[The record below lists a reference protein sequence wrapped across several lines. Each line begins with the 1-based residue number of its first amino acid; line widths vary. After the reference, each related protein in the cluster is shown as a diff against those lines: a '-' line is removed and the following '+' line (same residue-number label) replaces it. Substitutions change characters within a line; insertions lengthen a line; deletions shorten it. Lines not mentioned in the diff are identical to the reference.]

1 MPPSS
6 YHSWHALY
14 DPFLTSGK
22 AQSEVPWDNCLVT
35 CIFLNPTN
43 TKLFFLSFGSF
54 VFFCKPLPVHCVP
67 FNWNIFFTSSLCIL
81 VTDLLICHIFG
92 KTQSFQQTVWIF
104 KWDVKPSTRKHKTES
119 CDMLLLKRGGAYN
132 THPKAK
138 MPSSLPFYTL
148 TVFVLMTPGLW
159 EGVGWPLCAR
169 LCRGISPG
177 DSHRSTL
184 PKEDEW
190 RAALDTAQWGLPCAP
205 PPPHTTHFADP
216 RPGIQAS
223 ASGPSSVQV
232 PTTLRAALGMQRSNA
247 YTCWNSEPQTQ
258 WDSLW
263 LKAVLMGKAR
273 VYGHTLPGSRCKQT
287 KCERPFSRKL
297 LKLGRAW
304 VSSITCLW

>member
-205 PPPHTTHFADP
+205 PTHTPRTLLIQGRVSRPLHQDPALYRSLPHWGQPWECREAMPIPAGIRNLRPNGTPSGWRPFWWGKPGFMGTPCLGPAANKPSVKGHF
-216 RPGIQAS
+216 
-223 ASGPSSVQV
+223 
-232 PTTLRAALGMQRSNA
+232 
-247 YTCWNSEPQTQ
+247 
-258 WDSLW
+258 
-263 LKAVLMGKAR
+263 
-273 VYGHTLPGSRCKQT
+273 PGSC
-287 KCERPFSRKL
+287 
-297 LKLGRAW
+297 
-304 VSSITCLW
+304 

>member
-1 MPPSS
+1 MGEGSETKQALVCKRYYPSFQFYSIPSS
-6 YHSWHALY
+6 PPKSASRG
-14 DPFLTSGK
+14 SG
-22 AQSEVPWDNCLVT
+22 
-35 CIFLNPTN
+35 
-43 TKLFFLSFGSF
+43 
-54 VFFCKPLPVHCVP
+54 
-67 FNWNIFFTSSLCIL
+67 
-81 VTDLLICHIFG
+81 
-92 KTQSFQQTVWIF
+92 
-104 KWDVKPSTRKHKTES
+104 
-119 CDMLLLKRGGAYN
+119 
-132 THPKAK
+132 
-138 MPSSLPFYTL
+138 
-148 TVFVLMTPGLW
+148 
-159 EGVGWPLCAR
+159 
-169 LCRGISPG
+169 
-177 DSHRSTL
+177 
-184 PKEDEW
+184 EDEW

-205 PPPHTTHFADP
+205 PQHTTHFADP